1 MRSIKNIVAIIV
13 SLVIYVGLALA
24 GGDGGA
30 EYHGMSIFMI
40 AGCLILLVHLVVF
53 IPSFIMR
60 TEHYFDLTG
69 SLSYI
74 TGIGCAWW
82 LSPNTWNP
90 MNIIL
95 GMMILVWAVRLGSF
109 LFLRVKKVGKDIR
122 FDDLKSHILSFSMVW
137 VLSAL
142 WVYITVSAAL
152 AAMTSSTALGLD
164 VWFVAGIVLWIIG
177 LAVESVADAQ
187 KYAFKFSPDSTG
199 RFISHGLWAWS
210 RHPNYFGEIVL
221 WFGIAIMSFPVL
233 AGYQYITL
241 ISPLFVWFL
250 LTKISGIPMLEVKA
264 DKRWG
269 EDEEYLRYK
278 ASTPILVPKSPQ
290 NK

>member
-164 VWFVAGIVLWIIG
+164 VWFFAGIVLWIIG